1 MVRKGLYV
9 AGEKCVSVIRF
20 LQDVERICVRMNGCY
35 KGSLVTRLLLV
46 SGDGDRV

>member
-1 MVRKGLYV
+1 MVRKGLHV
-9 AGEKCVSVIRF
+9 TGEICVCVIRF
-20 LQDVERICVRMNGCY
+20 MQEEKRMYFRMNGCY